1 MSKQFTVTTY
11 DYDIELGR
19 TIIVG
24 FEDFNS
30 EEKAMEYAKT
40 IEHTISSRTVV
51 RGQHGYKQLAIGSR
65 RNPIK

>member
-11 DYDIELGR
+11 DYDSELGR

-24 FEDFNS
+24 FEDFDTK
-30 EEKAMEYAKT
+30 EEAMSYAKT

-51 RGQHGYKQLAIGSR
+51 RGDYGYVTIARGSR
-65 RNPIK
+65 RTPIT